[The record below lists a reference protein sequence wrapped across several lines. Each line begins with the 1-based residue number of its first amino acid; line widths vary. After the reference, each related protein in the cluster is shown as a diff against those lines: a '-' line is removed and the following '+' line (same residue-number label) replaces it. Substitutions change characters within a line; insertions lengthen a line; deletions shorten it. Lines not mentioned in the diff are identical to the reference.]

1 LKLVAH
7 QPEYIPY
14 IGFFAKMSVADLFFF
29 SDHLQFA
36 VKDFQNRNY
45 VLQGGNKVLLTVPV
59 RTKDRADQPLRE
71 VEIDGRASSTWA
83 RKHLTTLEHAY
94 SRSPFFPRYAPPLR
108 EIYQA
113 SWTHLCD
120 LNITLIK
127 QLAEWLEI
135 RVPMRL
141 SSELHLQEH
150 KTRLLIEMC
159 QRTGADTFVS
169 GRGAA
174 AYVEPELFAQNGLQ
188 HLFFNFAHPSYPQ
201 SDREF
206 VPNLSILDLLFHC
219 GPDAAIVVRKATAAS
234 SLTAEVSS

>member
-1 LKLVAH
+1 VKLVAH

-45 VLQGGNKVLLTVPV
+45 VLQAGNKVLLTVPV
-59 RTKDRADQPLRE
+59 RTKDRAEQPVRE
-71 VEIDGRASSTWA
+71 VEIDSRSPWA

-94 SRSPFFPRYAPPLR
+94 GRAPFFSRYATPLR

-113 SWTHLCD
+113 SWTHLCG
-120 LNITLIK
+120 LNVALIK

-141 SSELHLQEH
+141 SSELGLQEH

-159 QRTGADTFVS
+159 QRTGADTFIS

-174 AYVEPELFAQNGLQ
+174 AYVEPALFAQSGVN
-188 HLFFNFAHPSYPQ
+188 HLFFNFAHPTYPQ
-201 SDREF
+201 SSHEF

-219 GPDAAIVVRKATAAS
+219 GPDAAIVVRNATAKS
-234 SLTAEVSS
+234 TLTTEVSS